1 MGRSTPKSKRLMLLD
16 MPSPWEGYA
25 LTTWEMNPL
34 MASLLNHSL
43 NLDCGKSVILQ
54 TTARWE
60 NQLIEITISL
70 KPLATGGSIASDK

>member
-1 MGRSTPKSKRLMLLD
+1 MVRSTPKSRRLMLLD

-43 NLDCGKSVILQ
+43 SLDCGAKETLRITGL
-54 TTARWE
+54 WE

-70 KPLATGGSIASDK
+70 KPLATGGSTASDK